1 MKGTLTVI
9 AVCAIIAAV
18 SLFAP
23 SAVNAFFNVLDLGL
37 GWAGPFIVVVL
48 VSALTGVLFIV
59 AFPHVSAQGAIVAVK
74 DKIKYNLLGIRIFQD
89 DMPTVGKGVAGS
101 MGWNF
106 AYIGLNILPMIVLAV
121 PFMVVWFQLNA
132 LYAYQPFEVGERQMV
147 VAELAPGVQAVD
159 VQLQADDALRVVS
172 RANLGDKLAFT
183 LEMPQ
188 EGSHTISMSL
198 QGETVTKSI
207 EVGTSPNRLARVRT
221 SDPFGEF
228 AAARDPIVLFADP
241 VLPTSSFVRTVTVPY
256 SSAPLGF
263 LGGGEIDIMLIFIVV
278 SMAVGFGLK
287 GVFGVEI

>member
-9 AVCAIIAAV
+9 AVCAIIAAM

-48 VSALTGVLFIV
+48 VSALTGVLFIM

-207 EVGTSPNRLARVRT
+207 EVGTSPNRLARVRRG
-221 SDPFGEF
+221 P
-228 AAARDPIVLFADP
+228 RRRRP
-241 VLPTSSFVRTVTVPY
+241 
-256 SSAPLGF
+256 
-263 LGGGEIDIMLIFIVV
+263 
-278 SMAVGFGLK
+278 
-287 GVFGVEI
+287 